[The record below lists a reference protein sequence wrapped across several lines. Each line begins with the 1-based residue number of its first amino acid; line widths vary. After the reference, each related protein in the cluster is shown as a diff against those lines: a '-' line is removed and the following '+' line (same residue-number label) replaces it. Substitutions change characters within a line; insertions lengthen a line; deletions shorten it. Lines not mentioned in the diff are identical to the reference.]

1 MTYTQV
7 FGGNTIYPSDVSYK
21 SYTLTSDITLS
32 WPIESAA
39 TGNVVAR
46 IIDVSAA
53 SAQSITMPPADETGV
68 GQTILFNNVGAATVT
83 VKNSAGGT
91 LLSISSGAQWE
102 LYLTDN
108 STAAGTWR
116 SYRFGAAT
124 ANAQAS
130 SLAGSGLT
138 ATGSTLAQQYQVDTF
153 ASNYTAGASDR
164 AKMYVWTGSSGT
176 LSLPSASV
184 VGDGWFFNVRN
195 AGTGT
200 LTIDADG
207 TDLINGGANIT
218 LQPEDSAVIVSDGLG
233 WYTIGLGQRAV
244 FAFDYTSVA
253 VTGGNYTLSGSEL
266 NRIAYEFVGTLTS
279 DAVIIV
285 PPTIQ
290 QYWVSN
296 LTTGSYTLSVKTPS
310 QVTPVSVGQNQRAIL
325 YSNGSDVVDA
335 DTSSGVSTPVGIADG
350 GTGATS
356 ASGARINL
364 GGTSVGIA
372 LFTASTQADAWTA
385 LGIAQAGT
393 VDGGVF

>member
-1 MTYTQV
+1 M
-7 FGGNTIYPSDVSYK
+7 
-21 SYTLTSDITLS
+21 
-32 WPIESAA
+32 
-39 TGNVVAR
+39 
-46 IIDVSAA
+46 
-53 SAQSITMPPADETGV
+53 
-68 GQTILFNNVGAATVT
+68 
-83 VKNSAGGT
+83 
-91 LLSISSGAQWE
+91 
-102 LYLTDN
+102 
-108 STAAGTWR
+108 
-116 SYRFGAAT
+116 
-124 ANAQAS
+124 
-130 SLAGSGLT
+130 
-138 ATGSTLAQQYQVDTF
+138 
-153 ASNYTAGASDR
+153 
-164 AKMYVWTGSSGT
+164 
-176 LSLPSASV
+176 
-184 VGDGWFFNVRN
+184 RN

-325 YSNGSDVVDA
+325 YSNGSNVVDA